1 MGNMTLPPFVPP
13 VLPSLIGQRVSRTP
27 VGSSNLEMEGQGGR
41 KEGVSCLGL
50 NSVNHLR
57 WSLESALLKLE
68 LSERLVISPILLPE
82 ERSNR
87 QGFSVQGNYSELF
100 LEAQIGV
107 CQEKLATHLRTI
119 IHLFCFLRRSSIICS
134 SHIILFML
142 K

>member
-13 VLPSLIGQRVSRTP
+13 VLPSLIGQRVRCTP

-87 QGFSVQGNYSELF
+87 QRVFK
-100 LEAQIGV
+100 AQSGL
-107 CQEKLATHLRTI
+107 CQEKLVTHLRTI
-119 IHLFCFLRRSSIICS
+119 
-134 SHIILFML
+134 
-142 K
+142 